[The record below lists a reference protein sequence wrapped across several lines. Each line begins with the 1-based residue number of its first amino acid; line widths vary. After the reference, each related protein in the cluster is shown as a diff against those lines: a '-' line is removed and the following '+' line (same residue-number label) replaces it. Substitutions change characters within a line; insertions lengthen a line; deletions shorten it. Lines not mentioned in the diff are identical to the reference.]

1 MLVRIYKLLF
11 VDRSNHFYLEPK
23 AAPEFTQLYFTQ
35 HKGPCRTAMFSPDGR
50 FAATGSHDSSL
61 KLLDVHKM
69 KNRSGDVGDK
79 PVIRALYDH
88 TEPVNDLS
96 FHPNG
101 LVLASCSNDQSIK
114 LFDLSKSGVKRAFR
128 YLQVRDCKGIF
139 RINVLNNQL

>member
-1 MLVRIYKLLF
+1 
-11 VDRSNHFYLEPK
+11 
-23 AAPEFTQLYFTQ
+23 
-35 HKGPCRTAMFSPDGR
+35 MFSPDGR

-61 KLLDVHKM
+61 KLLDVSKI
-69 KNRSGDVGDK
+69 KNRSGDTGDK

-88 TEPVNDLS
+88 LEPVNDLS

-128 YLQVRDCKGIF
+128 YLQVSTAP
-139 RINVLNNQL
+139 